1 MRTFCE
7 ISYRK
12 KLQVE
17 IRTCLFTVTLTVTL
31 NLLINSSDML
41 SPRGQ
46 AGLEAEIMSSALASA
61 SKICPRPRRF
71 VLGLSSNFLFWP
83 RTPGNV

>member
-31 NLLINSSDML
+31 NLLINSSDVK
-41 SPRGQ
+41 SSRTSWPRGRNYVLGL
-46 AGLEAEIMSSALASA
+46 GLEDLSSASTV
-61 SKICPRPRRF
+61 CPRP
-71 VLGLSSNFLFWP
+71 VLELFILASDSWKC
-83 RTPGNV
+83 VK